1 MDYAHFRPG
10 HPMKAAQTRAGY
22 EMGTVRGLAPSG
34 SWVSRRHPYHHHR
47 RSRSLCLAAVVLV
60 VAASSSLTQLCAA
73 FNLDAEERVVF
84 GGAPGSYFGYA
95 VEFSSDSSR

>member
-1 MDYAHFRPG
+1 
-10 HPMKAAQTRAGY
+10 MKATETRAGH

-34 SWVSRRHPYHHHR
+34 SRGDRRHPHHPHHLHHR
-47 RSRSLCLAAVVLV
+47 RRARSLCLAAVVLV
-60 VAASSSLTQLCAA
+60 ATASLAQLCAA

-84 GGAPGSYFGYA
+84 GGAPGSYFGYS